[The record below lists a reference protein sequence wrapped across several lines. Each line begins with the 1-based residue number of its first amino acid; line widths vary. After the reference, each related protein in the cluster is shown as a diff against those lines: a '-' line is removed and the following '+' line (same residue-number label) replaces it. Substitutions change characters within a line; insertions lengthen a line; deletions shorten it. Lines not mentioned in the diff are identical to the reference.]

1 MRNILISC
9 VNYRRVQDTIACLD
23 SLSSLELANF
33 SVDIVLCDNS
43 PQDTRGMIDSNLSN
57 SFFCEGGGEGA
68 ARLYKKN
75 NANLTLTI
83 FDSWVNGGFASGCN
97 LCLQAAP
104 HEIDHYDYIWFLN
117 NDTMVPSNCLTEM
130 VNKFARSECKVGI
143 CGSTMVYFH
152 DKKTVQ
158 ALGGSVYKPLTGT
171 MYEIGNGTQWP
182 HPVDESAIEAT
193 MSYVCGASMLV
204 SVQLIKDVGLM
215 QEDYFLFYEEI
226 DWCTRARKAGYQ
238 LAYASQAVVYHKE
251 GAAIG
256 TGMGAKRSL
265 LAEYYGMRN
274 KLMVTRRFFPWAL
287 PSVWLVGWAQ
297 VLRRAL
303 QGRLDNAK
311 IMAQVLC
318 GLGRA
323 PR

>member
-1 MRNILISC
+1 MPDVHTLIVI
-9 VNYRRVQDTIACLD
+9 VNFKRVEDTIACLK
-23 SLSSLELANF
+23 SLSRLDGENF
-33 SVDIVLCDNS
+33 TVALVDNS
-43 PQDTRGMIDSNLSN
+43 PQSTGGVFRDCVASGSLSLRLILVDCPGN
-57 SFFCEGGGEGA
+57 PGFAGG
-68 ARLYKKN
+68 N
-75 NANLTLTI
+75 NAGVSAAVSANVG
-83 FDSWVNGGFASGCN
+83 FDYV
-97 LCLQAAP
+97 
-104 HEIDHYDYIWFLN
+104 WFLN
-117 NDTMVPSNCLTEM
+117 NDTEVAPNCLTEM
-130 VNKFARSECKVGI
+130 RSKFKPGAGKIGI

-182 HPVDESAIEAT
+182 HPVDEAAIEAT

-204 SVQLIKDVGLM
+204 SAQLIKDVGLM

-226 DWCTRARKAGYQ
+226 DWCTRAKKAGYQ

-256 TGMGAKRSL
+256 TGVGAKRSL

-297 VLRRAL
+297 VLRRTM